1 MKPTCQA
8 LDGKTTYF
16 NGLGGPT
23 LELSSMITE
32 ERVPTGIPGL
42 DPLIEGGLQ
51 RGDFVLLLGGMG
63 TGKTI
68 FSSQFVY
75 NAALNLNE
83 PAVFATFEEDI
94 KSLKRN
100 MLNFGM
106 DLSMLESKKR
116 AKLIDLD
123 VLEGRGLSSNIQVL
137 LEALD
142 EIKGRRLVVDSLTA
156 FLAGTG
162 EKFDYTFMMHLI
174 YKTLKREGITT
185 LMTASRQIS
194 KVQETGVEEFVADGI
209 FQLESYVTDQMEMKT
224 RFLVKKLRGTEHDR
238 KYHSLAFTP
247 NGLTILAFSG

>member
-1 MKPTCQA
+1 MQE
-8 LDGKTTYF
+8 TTYF
-16 NGLGGPT
+16 RGLRDT
-23 LELSSMITE
+23 SYSLSLKKVE
-32 ERVPTGIPGL
+32 ERISTGIPGL

-51 RGDFVLLLGGMG
+51 RGDFVLLLGGIG
-63 TGKTI
+63 SGKTI
-68 FSSQFVY
+68 FSTQFVY
-75 NAALNLNE
+75 NAAKNLNE

-100 MLNFGM
+100 MMNFGM
-106 DLSMLESKKR
+106 DLSALESQKKL
-116 AKLIDLD
+116 KLIDLD

-142 EIKGRRLVVDSLTA
+142 EVKGKRLVVDSLTA

-185 LMTASRQIS
+185 LMTASRQFS

-209 FQLESYVTDQMEMKT
+209 FQLETYVSAAMETKI
-224 RFLVKKLRGTEHDR
+224 RFLVKKLRGTENDR

-247 NGLTILAFSG
+247 NGISILAFSE